1 MKSSTLALLL
11 ALQVLRVGTGAGATA
26 ATAQEPPLSTA
37 LLSPSPPSPAS
48 ATSPRRHRRRRQR
61 PIPPPPRRRRFL
73 PSPPLSLLRIR
84 TDLWP
89 RLKPSRLGTR
99 PPVIERPGVTLV
111 PYGYASATL
120 RCAPLRVCAVELA
133 RGEQVL
139 HVATGDSERWAVQ
152 PAASGAG
159 GATPLLFVKPTACNL
174 TTNLVVTTDRHVYQ
188 LLLDSP
194 PCEDAADRGY
204 NPHLPYTPLVRFY
217 HPNEFVETWSRA
229 NARASEARR
238 HERPARRR
246 RLRGAQLLLHL
257 ALGAPVSPGR
267 PPRSLTT
274 ASTATSICRAAPKTW
289 RLLSSRSSTRGESKP
304 SSTTRSA
311 ATTTSPIGSST
322 ARSFSSVI
330 AGSCSS
336 ATAAKPASYLSTP
349 RRSKCPRRLS

>member
-11 ALQVLRVGTGAGATA
+11 ALQVLRVGAGATA

-37 LLSPSPPSPAS
+37 LLSPSPPSLAAPPPSTAS
-48 ATSPRRHRRRRQR
+48 APDSSPA
-61 PIPPPPRRRRFL
+61 PAAAFPPVPSALPPED
-73 PSPPLSLLRIR
+73 PDGSLASIEAF
-84 TDLWP
+84 
-89 RLKPSRLGTR
+89 KAGTR

-152 PAASGAG
+152 PAASGAA

-194 PCEDAADRGY
+194 PCADAADRGY

-229 NARASEARR
+229 NSRASEAAATSVPLAGADLEALSFSYTWHSEHRFPWSPAQVFDDGV
-238 HERPARRR
+238 HCYIHLPSRPKDLEAPVLAVLDEGGKETLINYSIRGDYYVTDRLFHRAVFLLGDR
-246 RLRGAQLLLHL
+246 RLVLERH
-257 ALGAPVSPGR
+257 
-267 PPRSLTT
+267 
-274 ASTATSICRAAPKTW
+274 
-289 RLLSSRSSTRGESKP
+289 SR
-304 SSTTRSA
+304 
-311 ATTTSPIGSST
+311 
-322 ARSFSSVI
+322 
-330 AGSCSS
+330 
-336 ATAAKPASYLSTP
+336 
-349 RRSKCPRRLS
+349 